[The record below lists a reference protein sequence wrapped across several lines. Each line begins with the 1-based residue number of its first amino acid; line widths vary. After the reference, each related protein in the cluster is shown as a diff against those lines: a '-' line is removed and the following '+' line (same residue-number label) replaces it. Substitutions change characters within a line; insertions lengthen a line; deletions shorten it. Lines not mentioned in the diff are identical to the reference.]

1 MPFTTCTTVRFADVD
16 PAGIVF
22 YPRYFE
28 MLNGAVEDWF
38 AKDLGLDFATM
49 HLKNRIG
56 VPTVKLETEFLTP
69 SELGDTLEIQIQ
81 PRTIG
86 RTSCGFD
93 ALFTG
98 AGRDRLRASV
108 VLVCMDLDQQRP
120 VEWPAKVREA
130 IAASLVPA

>member
-1 MPFTTCTTVRFADVD
+1 MPFTTTTTVRFADVD

-38 AKDLGLDFATM
+38 AKDLGLNFATM

-56 VPTVKLETEFLTP
+56 VPTVKLETEFLSP
-69 SELGDTLEIQIQ
+69 SELGDTLEIHIL
-81 PRTIG
+81 PRSLG
-86 RTSCGFD
+86 RTSCAFD

-98 AGRDRLRASV
+98 AGRDRLKASV
-108 VLVCMDLDQQRP
+108 VLVCMDLDTQRP
-120 VEWPAKVREA
+120 VQWPAAVREA
-130 IAASLVPA
+130 IAETLV